1 MLPFVSAADVSW
13 FPGDARGALSN
24 ELFDEQ
30 PSSCRSW
37 LATPDDPAATT
48 IFMPLCL
55 TPRIERIAQAVTGRS
70 ESYFAADL
78 ALNEERL
85 LATIAGRRVLVAG
98 GAGSIG
104 SATICEL
111 LAYGPAALA
120 VLDPSENNLAE
131 LVRTVRSQAE
141 PFTGELLIQ
150 PLDYGSPLAAG
161 WLAAQTA
168 AHGPFD
174 VVLSFAALKHVRSE
188 RDQFSLCRM
197 LEVNLLKGDR
207 FLATCRRQGH
217 GQTCGIFLVSTD
229 KAANPVS
236 LMGASKRAMELL
248 LWAHSQPGAPAS
260 LLDGGEAPPAAH
272 ITTTRFAN
280 VAFSDGSLPWGF
292 LQRLEK
298 EQPLAAP
305 GDVRRYLVSPRE
317 AGQLCLLAALCCPHR
332 HLLVPTLIPE
342 RDLVTFTSIA
352 EQTLHAVGLVP
363 TWCQDE
369 AVARASVATEFAAGR
384 WPVLVTTSDTS
395 GEKEIEEFVGADER
409 TRSVAGL
416 ASVQAIAATQV
427 DLAAFSRFLRLVD
440 DACTSGIAPA
450 KEALAAALAGVV
462 PGLAHQ
468 ETGRSL
474 DSKM

>member
-1 MLPFVSAADVSW
+1 
-13 FPGDARGALSN
+13 
-24 ELFDEQ
+24 
-30 PSSCRSW
+30 
-37 LATPDDPAATT
+37 
-48 IFMPLCL
+48 MPLCL

-70 ESYFAADL
+70 DSFFAADL
-78 ALNEERL
+78 AMCDDRL
-85 LATIAGRRVLVAG
+85 RGALRGKRVLVAG

-104 SATICEL
+104 SATIMEL
-111 LAYGPAALA
+111 LAYSPAAVA

-131 LVRTVRSQAE
+131 LVRTVRSQDSAYD
-141 PFTGELLIQ
+141 GEFLIQ

-174 VVLSFAALKHVRSE
+174 LVLSFAALKHVRSE

-197 LEVNLLKGDR
+197 LEVNLVKGDR

-217 GQTCGIFLVSTD
+217 GQTGGIFLVSTD

-272 ITTTRFAN
+272 ITATRFAN

-298 EQPLAAP
+298 GQPLAAP

-342 RDLVTFTSIA
+342 RDLVTFTAIA
-352 EQTLHAVGLVP
+352 EQTLGAFELTPV
-363 TWCQDE
+363 WCDDE
-369 AVARASVATEFAAGR
+369 AIARASVATECAAGR
-384 WPVLVTTSDTS
+384 WPVLVTTSDTT
-395 GEKEIEEFVGADER
+395 GEKDIEEFVGKDEHP
-409 TRSVAGL
+409 RSIAGL
-416 ASVQAIAATQV
+416 SSVQAIGASHV
-427 DLAAFSRFLRLVD
+427 DIAAFSRFMHLID
-440 DACTSGIAPA
+440 DACTTGVPPA
-450 KEALAAALAGVV
+450 KDVLIAALAEVV
-462 PGLAHQ
+462 PGLVHT